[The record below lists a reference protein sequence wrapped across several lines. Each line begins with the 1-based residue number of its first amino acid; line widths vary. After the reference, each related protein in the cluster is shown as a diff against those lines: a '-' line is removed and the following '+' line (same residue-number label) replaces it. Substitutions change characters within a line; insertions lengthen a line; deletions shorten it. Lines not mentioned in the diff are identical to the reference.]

1 MNIEKKEE
9 YDCSVSDEKC
19 FPHTFK
25 NKKRTDPY
33 LKDGKCIIHRLPK
46 LNLKDCDDDEQK
58 RQRVQIFF
66 EGMGW

>member
-46 LNLKDCDDDEQK
+46 LNLKDNK
-58 RQRVQIFF
+58 
-66 EGMGW
+66 GWIWLRDLIDY

>member
-9 YDCSVSDEKC
+9 HECSLTDKSC
-19 FPHTFK
+19 TPHTFK